1 MRGDQRLTGG
11 RDVPGFGYAHGCPR
25 KIHDGIGIAS
35 SYQVGNPG
43 AIKARRDPADR
54 PTTGRDRCLLG
65 RRGDFRHSAAA
76 GGRGQP
82 RPNHWTAEDF
92 RGHHCKH
99 LEESRRLRPASTE
112 QAMTRPPKRS
122 MFAGDGVAA
131 PLQHATFRRIWL
143 ASLLSNLGLLIQ
155 AVGAAWAMTQMTSSA
170 DKVALVQTALMLP
183 VMLISMPAGA
193 IADMYDRRIVAL
205 ISLAIAL
212 SGATALTVLAWLG
225 LVTPETLLALCFV
238 VGSGMALFGPA
249 WQSSVTEQVPPETLP
264 SAVALN
270 GISYNIARS
279 FGPAIG
285 GIVVA
290 AAGAVAAFAAN
301 AVLYLP
307 LLIVLFLWRRTSQ
320 PSRLPRERLNRAIV
334 SGVRYI
340 ANSPAIKIVLTR
352 TLVTGLIGG
361 SVSAL
366 MPLVARDLL
375 HGGAQTYGIML
386 GAFGMG
392 AVIGALNITE
402 VRKRMSGE
410 AAIRACALSMGGAI
424 AAVALSREPVLTAAA
439 LVIAGAVWMLAV
451 ALFNIGVQLSAPRW
465 VAGRSLAAFQ
475 ASIAGGIAIGSWGWG
490 RLTDAVGVEAALL
503 VSAALMLAS
512 PLLGL
517 WLQMPRIGA
526 RNEDAE
532 VLADPEVQLSLTAR
546 SGPLVVEIEYRVAQ
560 DNARAFHNVMQ
571 EVQLSRQRNGAY
583 GWSIARDIADPEL
596 WTERYHCPTWLD
608 YLRQRNRSTQS
619 ERALH
624 QRAIGFHLGPDP
636 VRVRRMLE
644 RPFGSVRWKEDTP
657 DRAVSEV
664 LPVTSSAAGG
674 ST

>member
-1 MRGDQRLTGG
+1 MAKFRLRETG
-11 RDVPGFGYAHGCPR
+11 RKDGC
-25 KIHDGIGIAS
+25 
-35 SYQVGNPG
+35 GNHSTS
-43 AIKARRDPADR
+43 PADSHSNGSGMAEK
-54 PTTGRDRCLLG
+54 PTR
-65 RRGDFRHSAAA
+65 
-76 GGRGQP
+76 Q
-82 RPNHWTAEDF
+82 
-92 RGHHCKH
+92 
-99 LEESRRLRPASTE
+99 
-112 QAMTRPPKRS
+112 
-122 MFAGDGVAA
+122 MFAADGVAA
-131 PLQHATFRRIWL
+131 PLRHSAFRRIWL

-205 ISLAIAL
+205 VSLSIAL
-212 SGATALTVLAWLG
+212 VGATALSVLAWLG
-225 LVTPETLLALCFV
+225 LVTPEILLAFCFI

-249 WQSSVTEQVPPETLP
+249 WQGSVSEQVPTETLP
-264 SAVALN
+264 AAVALN

-290 AAGAVAAFAAN
+290 TSGAVAAFAVN

-307 LLIVLFLWRRTSQ
+307 LMGVLFLWNRTHE

-340 ANSPAIKIVLTR
+340 ANSPSIRIVLIR
-352 TLVTGLIGG
+352 TLVTGIIGG

-392 AVIGALNITE
+392 AVIGALNISE
-402 VRKRMSGE
+402 VRRRMSGE
-410 AAIRACALSMGGAI
+410 AAVRACAISMGGAI
-424 AAVALSREPVLTAAA
+424 AAVALSRAPVLTAAA
-439 LVIAGAVWMLAV
+439 LVVAGAVWMLAV

-475 ASIAGGIAIGSWGWG
+475 AAIAGGIALGSWGWG
-490 RLTDAVGVEAALL
+490 HLTDLVGVETALL
-503 VSAALMLAS
+503 VSAAAMASS
-512 PLLGL
+512 PLLGI
-517 WLQMPRIGA
+517 WLTMPRVGA
-526 RNEDAE
+526 RNEDADL
-532 VLADPEVQLSLTAR
+532 LADPEVKLSLTAR

-560 DNARAFHNVMQ
+560 ENARAFHNVMQ
-571 EVQLSRQRNGAY
+571 DVQLSCQRNGAY

-608 YLRQRNRSTQS
+608 YLRQRSRSTQS
-619 ERALH
+619 ERELY
-624 QRAIGFHLGPDP
+624 QSAIAFHVGPDP
-636 VRVRRMLE
+636 IRIRRMLE
-644 RPFGSVRWKEDTP
+644 RPFGSVRWKEETP
-657 DRAVSEV
+657 DRASAEV
-664 LPVTSSAAGG
+664 LPVVATAAGS

>member
-1 MRGDQRLTGG
+1 M
-11 RDVPGFGYAHGCPR
+11 
-25 KIHDGIGIAS
+25 
-35 SYQVGNPG
+35 
-43 AIKARRDPADR
+43 
-54 PTTGRDRCLLG
+54 
-65 RRGDFRHSAAA
+65 
-76 GGRGQP
+76 
-82 RPNHWTAEDF
+82 
-92 RGHHCKH
+92 
-99 LEESRRLRPASTE
+99 TE
-112 QAMTRPPKRS
+112 PPKRQ
-122 MFAGDGVAA
+122 MFAAHGVAA
-131 PLQHATFRRIWL
+131 PLRHTAFRRIWL

-155 AVGAAWAMTQMTSSA
+155 GVGAAWAMTQMTSSA

-205 ISLAIAL
+205 VSLSIAL
-212 SGATALTVLAWLG
+212 VGATALSVLAWLG
-225 LVTPETLLALCFV
+225 LVTPEILLAFCFI

-249 WQSSVTEQVPPETLP
+249 WQSSVSEQVPAETLP

-290 AAGAVAAFAAN
+290 TAGAVAAFAIN
-301 AVLYLP
+301 AVLYIP
-307 LLIVLFLWRRTSQ
+307 LLVVLFLWRRTSE

-340 ANSPAIKIVLTR
+340 ANSPSIRIVLAR
-352 TLVTGLIGG
+352 TLMTGLIGG

-392 AVIGALNITE
+392 AVIGALNIAE

-410 AAIRACALSMGGAI
+410 AAVRACTLTMASAI
-424 AAVALSREPVLTAAA
+424 TAVALSRQPVLTAAA
-439 LVIAGAVWMLAV
+439 LVVAGAAWMLAV

-490 RLTDAVGVEAALL
+490 RLTDAAGVETALL
-503 VSAALMLAS
+503 VSAALMFAS
-512 PLLGL
+512 PLLGR
-517 WLQMPRIGA
+517 WLTMPPVDA
-526 RNEDAE
+526 RAE
-532 VLADPEVQLSLTAR
+532 AAELLADPEVRLQLTGR

-560 DNARAFHNVMQ
+560 ENARAFHNVMQ

-619 ERALH
+619 ERGLH
-624 QRAIGFHLGPDP
+624 LRAMDFHLGPDP

-644 RPFGSVRWKEDTP
+644 RPFGSVRWKEDSP
-657 DRAVSEV
+657 DRAATEV
-664 LPVTSSAAGG
+664 LPVATAAGS

>member
-1 MRGDQRLTGG
+1 ME
-11 RDVPGFGYAHGCPR
+11 RDMT
-25 KIHDGIGIAS
+25 
-35 SYQVGNPG
+35 N
-43 AIKARRDPADR
+43 R
-54 PTTGRDRCLLG
+54 PELAT
-65 RRGDFRHSAAA
+65 
-76 GGRGQP
+76 
-82 RPNHWTAEDF
+82 
-92 RGHHCKH
+92 
-99 LEESRRLRPASTE
+99 
-112 QAMTRPPKRS
+112 
-122 MFAGDGVAA
+122 FAPDSITA
-131 PLQHATFRRIWL
+131 PLRHPVFRRIWL

-155 AVGAAWAMTQMTSSA
+155 GVGAAWAMTQMTSSA

-193 IADMYDRRIVAL
+193 IADMHDRRIVAL
-205 ISLAIAL
+205 ISLSISL
-212 SGATALTVLAWLG
+212 SGATALAVLFWLG
-225 LVTPETLLALCFV
+225 LVKPEILLALCFV

-249 WQSSVTEQVPPETLP
+249 WQSSVSEQVPAETLP

-285 GIVVA
+285 GIIVA
-290 AAGAVAAFAAN
+290 SAGAVAAFAAN

-307 LLIVLFLWRRTSQ
+307 LFTVLFLWRRTTA

-340 ANSPAIKIVLTR
+340 ANSPSIRIVLAR
-352 TLVTGLIGG
+352 TLVMGVIGG

-386 GAFGMG
+386 GAFGVG
-392 AVIGALNITE
+392 AVIGALNIAE
-402 VRKRMSGE
+402 LRKRMTSE
-410 AAIRACALSMGGAI
+410 AAVRACALSMGGAI
-424 AAVALSREPVLTAAA
+424 VAVALSREPVLTAAA

-475 ASIAGGIAIGSWGWG
+475 ASISGGIALGSWGWG
-490 RLTDAVGVEAALL
+490 RLTDAAGVETALL
-503 VSAALMLAS
+503 VSGALMFVS

-517 WLQMPRIGA
+517 WLPMPRVGA
-526 RNEDAE
+526 RDEDAE
-532 VLADPEVQLSLTAR
+532 VLADPEVRLSLTGR

-560 DNARAFHNVMQ
+560 ENARAFHNVMQ
-571 EVQLSRQRNGAY
+571 NVQLSRQRNGAY

-608 YLRQRNRSTQS
+608 YLRQRNRPTQS

-624 QRAIGFHLGPDP
+624 QRAMDFHLGPDP

-657 DRAVSEV
+657 DRATSEV
-664 LPVTSSAAGG
+664 LPVVNAASG

>member
-1 MRGDQRLTGG
+1 MTDQL
-11 RDVPGFGYAHGCPR
+11 
-25 KIHDGIGIAS
+25 K
-35 SYQVGNPG
+35 
-43 AIKARRDPADR
+43 R
-54 PTTGRDRCLLG
+54 P
-65 RRGDFRHSAAA
+65 
-76 GGRGQP
+76 
-82 RPNHWTAEDF
+82 
-92 RGHHCKH
+92 
-99 LEESRRLRPASTE
+99 
-112 QAMTRPPKRS
+112 
-122 MFAGDGVAA
+122 MFATDGVAA
-131 PLQHATFRRIWL
+131 PLRHTVFRRIWL

-193 IADMYDRRIVAL
+193 IADMYDRRIVAMA
-205 ISLAIAL
+205 SLTIAL
-212 SGATALTVLAWLG
+212 TGATALTVLAWLG
-225 LVTPETLLALCFV
+225 LITPSTLLAFCFV

-249 WQSSVTEQVPPETLP
+249 WQSSVSEQVPTETLP

-290 AAGAVAAFAAN
+290 TAGAVAAFAAN
-301 AVLYLP
+301 AVLYIP
-307 LLIVLFLWRRTSQ
+307 LLVVLFLWRRANE

-340 ANSPAIKIVLTR
+340 ANSPSIKIVLAR
-352 TLVTGLIGG
+352 TLITGLIGG

-366 MPLVARDLL
+366 MPLVTRDLL

-392 AVIGALNITE
+392 AVIGALNISE
-402 VRKRMSGE
+402 VRKRLSGE
-410 AAIRACALSMGGAI
+410 AAIRACAISMGGAI
-424 AAVALSREPVLTAAA
+424 AAVALSHEPVLTAAA
-439 LVIAGAVWMLAV
+439 LVVAGASWMLAV

-475 ASIAGGIAIGSWGWG
+475 ASISGGIAIGSWGWG
-490 RLTDAVGVEAALL
+490 HLTDAAGVEAALL
-503 VSAALMLAS
+503 VSAVLMLLS
-512 PLLGL
+512 PLLGF
-517 WLQMPRIGA
+517 WLKMPRVGA

-532 VLADPEVQLSLTAR
+532 VLADPEVQLSLTGR

-560 DNARAFHNVMQ
+560 DNARAFHNVLQ

-596 WTERYHCPTWLD
+596 WTERYHCPTWFD

-624 QRAIGFHLGPDP
+624 QRAIDFHLGPDP

-657 DRAVSEV
+657 DRATREV
-664 LPVTSSAAGG
+664 LPVASAAAG
-674 ST
+674 SST

>member
-1 MRGDQRLTGG
+1 MTDQ
-11 RDVPGFGYAHGCPR
+11 
-25 KIHDGIGIAS
+25 
-35 SYQVGNPG
+35 
-43 AIKARRDPADR
+43 
-54 PTTGRDRCLLG
+54 
-65 RRGDFRHSAAA
+65 
-76 GGRGQP
+76 
-82 RPNHWTAEDF
+82 
-92 RGHHCKH
+92 
-99 LEESRRLRPASTE
+99 
-112 QAMTRPPKRS
+112 PKRS
-122 MFAGDGVAA
+122 RLATEGIAA
-131 PLQHATFRRIWL
+131 PLRHAVFRRIWL
-143 ASLLSNLGLLIQ
+143 ASLVSNLGILIQ
-155 AVGAAWAMTQMTSSA
+155 GVGAAWAMTQMTSSA

-183 VMLISMPAGA
+183 IMLIAMPAGA
-193 IADMYDRRIVAL
+193 IADMHDRRIVAL
-205 ISLAIAL
+205 VSLGIAL
-212 SGATALTVLAWLG
+212 VGATVLTVLAWLG
-225 LVTPETLLALCFV
+225 LVTPNILLALCFV

-249 WQSSVTEQVPPETLP
+249 WQASVSEQVPAETLP
-264 SAVALN
+264 AAVALN

-285 GIVVA
+285 GLVVA
-290 AAGAVAAFAAN
+290 TAGAVAAFAVN

-307 LLIVLFLWRRTSQ
+307 LMVVLFLWNRTHE

-340 ANSPAIKIVLTR
+340 ANSPSIRIVLIR
-352 TLVTGLIGG
+352 TLVTGIIGG

-392 AVIGALNITE
+392 AVFGALNIGE
-402 VRKRMSGE
+402 VRRRMSGE
-410 AAIRACALSMGGAI
+410 AAVRACAISMAGAI
-424 AAVALSREPVLTAAA
+424 AAVALSTSAILTAVA
-439 LVIAGAVWMLAV
+439 LVLAGAVWMLAV

-475 ASIAGGIAIGSWGWG
+475 ASIAGGIAVGSWGWG
-490 RLTDAVGVEAALL
+490 HLTDLAGVETALL
-503 VSAALMLAS
+503 VSAGLMLIS
-512 PLLGL
+512 PLLGI
-517 WLQMPRIGA
+517 WLRMPRVGA
-526 RNEDAE
+526 RNEDATE
-532 VLADPEVQLSLTAR
+532 LLADPEVQLSLTGR

-583 GWSIARDIADPEL
+583 GWSIARDIGDPEL

-608 YLRQRNRSTQS
+608 YLRQRNRATQS

-624 QRAIGFHLGPDP
+624 QRAIDFHLGPDP
-636 VRVRRMLE
+636 IRVRRMLE

-657 DRAVSEV
+657 DRAANEV
-664 LPVTSSAAGG
+664 LPVVATAAG

>member
-1 MRGDQRLTGG
+1 
-11 RDVPGFGYAHGCPR
+11 
-25 KIHDGIGIAS
+25 
-35 SYQVGNPG
+35 
-43 AIKARRDPADR
+43 
-54 PTTGRDRCLLG
+54 
-65 RRGDFRHSAAA
+65 
-76 GGRGQP
+76 
-82 RPNHWTAEDF
+82 
-92 RGHHCKH
+92 
-99 LEESRRLRPASTE
+99 
-112 QAMTRPPKRS
+112 
-122 MFAGDGVAA
+122 
-131 PLQHATFRRIWL
+131 
-143 ASLLSNLGLLIQ
+143 
-155 AVGAAWAMTQMTSSA
+155 
-170 DKVALVQTALMLP
+170 
-183 VMLISMPAGA
+183 MPAGA

-205 ISLAIAL
+205 VSLGIAL

-225 LVTPETLLALCFV
+225 LVTPETLLSLCFV

-249 WQSSVTEQVPPETLP
+249 WQSSVIEQVPAETLP

-270 GISYNIARS
+270 GISFNIARS

-301 AVLYLP
+301 AVLYIP
-307 LLIVLFLWRRTSQ
+307 LLVVLFLWRRTSE
-320 PSRLPRERLNRAIV
+320 PSRLPRERLSRAIV

-340 ANSPAIKIVLTR
+340 ANSPSIRIVLVR

-402 VRKRMSGE
+402 VRQRMSGE
-410 AAIRACALSMGGAI
+410 AAIRTCALSMGGAI

-439 LVIAGAVWMLAV
+439 LVVAGAVWMLAV

-503 VSAALMLAS
+503 VSAAMMLAS

-517 WLQMPRIGA
+517 WLRMPRIGA

-532 VLADPEVQLSLTAR
+532 VLADPEVQLQLTAR

-624 QRAIGFHLGPDP
+624 QRAMDFHLGPDP

-644 RPFGSVRWKEDTP
+644 RPFGSVRWKEDSP
-657 DRAVSEV
+657 DRAASEV

>member
-1 MRGDQRLTGG
+1 MTESPQRS
-11 RDVPGFGYAHGCPR
+11 RFA
-25 KIHDGIGIAS
+25 
-35 SYQVGNPG
+35 
-43 AIKARRDPADR
+43 ADS
-54 PTTGRDRCLLG
+54 L
-65 RRGDFRHSAAA
+65 
-76 GGRGQP
+76 
-82 RPNHWTAEDF
+82 
-92 RGHHCKH
+92 
-99 LEESRRLRPASTE
+99 
-112 QAMTRPPKRS
+112 
-122 MFAGDGVAA
+122 AA
-131 PLQHATFRRIWL
+131 PLRHSIFRRIWL

-155 AVGAAWAMTQMTSSA
+155 GVGSAWAMTQMTSSA

-193 IADMYDRRIVAL
+193 IADMYDRRVVAL
-205 ISLAIAL
+205 VSLSIAL

-225 LVTPETLLALCFV
+225 LITPQTLLAFCFV

-249 WQSSVTEQVPPETLP
+249 WQSSVTEQVPTETLP

-285 GIVVA
+285 GIIVA
-290 AAGAVAAFAAN
+290 TAGAVAAFAAN
-301 AVLYLP
+301 AVLYIP
-307 LLIVLFLWRRTSQ
+307 LLIVLFLWRRNSV
-320 PSRLPRERLNRAIV
+320 PSRLPRERLNRAMV

-340 ANSPAIKIVLTR
+340 ANSPSIRIVLAR

-392 AVIGALNITE
+392 AVVGALNIGE
-402 VRKRMSGE
+402 IRKRLSGE
-410 AAIRACALSMGGAI
+410 AAVRACALSMGGAI

-439 LVIAGAVWMLAV
+439 LVVAGAVWMLSV

-465 VAGRSLAAFQ
+465 VAGRSLATFQ

-490 RLTDAVGVEAALL
+490 RLTDAAGVETALL
-503 VSAALMLAS
+503 ASAALMLAS

-517 WLQMPRIGA
+517 WMPMPRIGA

-532 VLADPEVQLSLTAR
+532 MLADPEVQLALTGR
-546 SGPLVVEIEYRVAQ
+546 SGPLVVEIEYRVHQ
-560 DNARAFHNVMQ
+560 ENARAFHNVMQ
-571 EVQLSRQRNGAY
+571 DVQLSRQRNGAY

-596 WTERYHCPTWLD
+596 WTERYHCPTWFD
-608 YLRQRNRSTQS
+608 YLRQRNRATQS

-624 QRAIGFHLGPDP
+624 QRAQQFHLGPDP

-664 LPVTSSAAGG
+664 LPVTTAAGS

>member
-1 MRGDQRLTGG
+1 M
-11 RDVPGFGYAHGCPR
+11 
-25 KIHDGIGIAS
+25 
-35 SYQVGNPG
+35 
-43 AIKARRDPADR
+43 
-54 PTTGRDRCLLG
+54 
-65 RRGDFRHSAAA
+65 
-76 GGRGQP
+76 
-82 RPNHWTAEDF
+82 
-92 RGHHCKH
+92 
-99 LEESRRLRPASTE
+99 TE
-112 QAMTRPPKRS
+112 QPKRA

-131 PLQHATFRRIWL
+131 PLRHATFRRIWL

-193 IADMYDRRIVAL
+193 IADMYDRRIVS
-205 ISLAIAL
+205 IVSLSIAL

-225 LVTPETLLALCFV
+225 LVTPTTLLAFCFV

-249 WQSSVTEQVPPETLP
+249 WQSSVSEQVPTETLP

-290 AAGAVAAFAAN
+290 TAGAVAAFAAN
-301 AVLYLP
+301 ALLYLP
-307 LLIVLFLWRRTSQ
+307 LLVVLALWRRENA

-340 ANSPAIKIVLTR
+340 ANSPPIKIVLAR
-352 TLVTGLIGG
+352 TMITGLIGG

-366 MPLVARDLL
+366 MPLVTRDLL

-392 AVIGALNITE
+392 AVVGALNIGE
-402 VRKRMSGE
+402 VRKRLGGE
-410 AAIRACALSMGGAI
+410 AAIRARAISMGGSI
-424 AAVALSREPVLTAAA
+424 AAVALSHQRVLTAAA
-439 LVIAGAVWMLAV
+439 LVVAGAAWMLAV

-475 ASIAGGIAIGSWGWG
+475 AAISGGIAIGSWGWG
-490 RLTDAVGVEAALL
+490 RLTDAAGVETALL
-503 VSAALMLAS
+503 VSATLMLLS
-512 PLLGL
+512 PLLGH
-517 WLQMPRIGA
+517 WLHMPRVGA

-532 VLADPEVQLSLTAR
+532 VLADPEVQLLLTAR

-624 QRAIGFHLGPDP
+624 QSAIDFHLRPRSGP
-636 VRVRRMLE
+636 
-644 RPFGSVRWKEDTP
+644 RPPHAGASVRFGALEG
-657 DRAVSEV
+657 RNARSGGARG
-664 LPVTSSAAGG
+664 AAGG
-674 ST
+674 ICRRGQQHLTPGLLPVFGQHLVAGPAEPGAVLLQAAQHHRIAVVHQGAAEARHITRAGIVTLLGRNGGHREKLRRHQREQKNI

>member
-1 MRGDQRLTGG
+1 MTDQ
-11 RDVPGFGYAHGCPR
+11 
-25 KIHDGIGIAS
+25 
-35 SYQVGNPG
+35 
-43 AIKARRDPADR
+43 
-54 PTTGRDRCLLG
+54 
-65 RRGDFRHSAAA
+65 
-76 GGRGQP
+76 
-82 RPNHWTAEDF
+82 
-92 RGHHCKH
+92 
-99 LEESRRLRPASTE
+99 
-112 QAMTRPPKRS
+112 PKRS
-122 MFAGDGVAA
+122 MLSAHGVAA
-131 PLQHATFRRIWL
+131 PLRHVVFRRIWL

-155 AVGAAWAMTQMTSSA
+155 AVGAAWAMTQMTPDA

-205 ISLAIAL
+205 VSLSISL
-212 SGATALTVLAWLG
+212 SGATALTVLAWFG
-225 LVTPETLLALCFV
+225 LITPNTLLAFCFV

-249 WQSSVTEQVPPETLP
+249 WQSSVSEQVPAETLP

-290 AAGAVAAFAAN
+290 TAGAVAAFASN
-301 AVLYLP
+301 ALLYLP
-307 LLIVLFLWRRTSQ
+307 LLVVLFLWNRTSE

-340 ANSPAIKIVLTR
+340 ANSPSIRIVLAR

-392 AVIGALNITE
+392 AVIGALNISE
-402 VRKRMSGE
+402 IRQRLSGE
-410 AAIRACALSMGGAI
+410 SAVRACALSMGGAI

-439 LVIAGAVWMLAV
+439 LVVAGAAWMMAV

-490 RLTDAVGVEAALL
+490 HLTNVAGVETALL
-503 VSAALMLAS
+503 VSAGLMLAS

-517 WLQMPRIGA
+517 WLGMPRVGA

-532 VLADPEVQLSLTAR
+532 DLADPEVRLSLTGR

-560 DNARAFHNVMQ
+560 ENARAFHNVMQ
-571 EVQLSRQRNGAY
+571 DVQLSRQRNGAY
-583 GWSIARDIADPEL
+583 GWSVARDIADPEL

-608 YLRQRNRSTQS
+608 YLRQRNRATQS

-624 QRAIGFHLGPDP
+624 LQAIAFHIGPDP
-636 VRVRRMLE
+636 VRIRRMLE

-657 DRAVSEV
+657 DRASTEV
-664 LPVTSSAAGG
+664 LPVVATAAGSSA
-674 ST
+674 

>member
-1 MRGDQRLTGG
+1 
-11 RDVPGFGYAHGCPR
+11 
-25 KIHDGIGIAS
+25 
-35 SYQVGNPG
+35 
-43 AIKARRDPADR
+43 
-54 PTTGRDRCLLG
+54 
-65 RRGDFRHSAAA
+65 
-76 GGRGQP
+76 
-82 RPNHWTAEDF
+82 
-92 RGHHCKH
+92 
-99 LEESRRLRPASTE
+99 
-112 QAMTRPPKRS
+112 MTKSPKRPL
-122 MFAGDGVAA
+122 FAADSVAA
-131 PLQHATFRRIWL
+131 PLRHGVFRRIWL

-155 AVGAAWAMTQMTSSA
+155 GVGAAWAMTQMTTSA

-205 ISLAIAL
+205 VSLSISLVGSSAL
-212 SGATALTVLAWLG
+212 SVLAWLH
-225 LVTPETLLALCFV
+225 LVTPQSLLALCFV

-249 WQSSVTEQVPPETLP
+249 WQSSVSEQVPPETLP

-290 AAGAVAAFAAN
+290 TAGAVAAFAAN
-301 AVLYLP
+301 AALYIP
-307 LLIVLFLWRRTSQ
+307 LMIVLFLWRRTSA
-320 PSRLPRERLNRAIV
+320 PSRLPREQLNRAMV

-340 ANSPAIKIVLTR
+340 ANSPSIRVVLAR
-352 TLVTGLIGG
+352 TLVTGVIGG

-386 GAFGMG
+386 GAFGVG
-392 AVIGALNITE
+392 AVIGALNIAE
-402 VRKRMSGE
+402 VRKRLSGE
-410 AAIRACALSMGGAI
+410 AAVRACALSMGGAI
-424 AAVALSREPVLTAAA
+424 AAVALSRQPVLTAAA
-439 LVIAGAVWMLAV
+439 LVIAGAVWMLSV

-475 ASIAGGIAIGSWGWG
+475 ASIAGGIAMGSWGWG
-490 RLTDAVGVEAALL
+490 HLTDAAGVEAALL
-503 VSAALMLAS
+503 VSAALMFAS

-517 WLQMPRIGA
+517 WLRMPRVGA

-532 VLADPEVQLSLTAR
+532 VLADPEVQLALTGR

-560 DNARAFHNVMQ
+560 ESARAFHNVMQ

-596 WTERYHCPTWLD
+596 WTERYHCPTWFD

-624 QRAIGFHLGPDP
+624 QRAMGFHLGPDP

-657 DRAVSEV
+657 DRAASEV
-664 LPVTSSAAGG
+664 LPVATAAGS